1 MTNAIAFDR
10 TVECIRCHYDLRGL
24 ADDARCPEC
33 GLPLYWTLRAPE
45 NLSQYP
51 ATWVTT
57 MSRAVRLLMIAYAGV
72 FFLFVGE
79 SVEVLPRSEDLL
91 LTVLALAAALQLIGA
106 WMLSRSSGHWSE
118 PAAPINR
125 WILRLSPIG
134 LVLSAAA
141 AIWVNWDYSELLMTL
156 VAAGAIAGLPTP
168 TALFIRLRT
177 VARMIADPHLAEH
190 SIIVGWGFVGSIAL
204 CGIMA
209 LLQSQ
214 HRQLPLW
221 LGLTLAMAI
230 GVSALLFL
238 LWGAFIF
245 FSCMVDFG
253 RAAKVARAQW
263 NAAAA
268 PV

>member
-1 MTNAIAFDR
+1 M
-10 TVECIRCHYDLRGL
+10 
-24 ADDARCPEC
+24 
-33 GLPLYWTLRAPE
+33 
-45 NLSQYP
+45 
-51 ATWVTT
+51 
-57 MSRAVRLLMIAYAGV
+57 
-72 FFLFVGE
+72 
-79 SVEVLPRSEDLL
+79 PRSEGLI
-91 LTVLALAAALQLIGA
+91 LTVLALSAALQLVGA

-125 WILRLSPIG
+125 WIVRLSPIG
-134 LVLSAAA
+134 FVISAAA

-156 VAAGAIAGLPTP
+156 VAAGSIAGLATP

-204 CGIMA
+204 CGVLA
-209 LLQSQ
+209 LLQSHQ
-214 HRQLPLW
+214 REPPLW

-245 FSCMVDFG
+245 FACMVDFG

-263 NAAAA
+263 NATAAQ
-268 PV
+268 V